1 MTQSQYSQRKCS
13 TLASLEAYQRL
24 EAETIKARMIGPY
37 ASSVDDWL
45 KVKTGDRFY
54 PSKWIEKAI
63 SKFLT
68 MNGWMVEKKP
78 DTGQRIDNRKVVENF
93 LGQKSIAGS
102 VTWVKSKR
110 TQAGRAD
117 LYLEKRIGNGLRYAE
132 WLEIKAG
139 RDTQKPEQ
147 KAFERE
153 CIANGECY
161 TIIKT
166 LDEFWVRW
174 DEILSKI

>member
-1 MTQSQYSQRKCS
+1 MTPSQYQQKKCS
-13 TLASLEAYQRL
+13 TLASLAAYERL
-24 EAETIKARMIGPY
+24 ASVTLKARTIGPY
-37 ASSVDDWL
+37 ASDLDTWM
-45 KVKTGDRFY
+45 KVKTSDRFY

-63 SKFLT
+63 QKVLT
-68 MNGWMVEKKP
+68 LNGWEVEKKP
-78 DTGQRIDNRKVVENF
+78 DTGQRIDTRKVYENVV
-93 LGQKSIAGS
+93 GQKAIAGS

-117 LYLEKRIGNGLRYAE
+117 LYIEKRIGNGLRYAE

-153 CIANGECY
+153 CIANGESY

-166 LDEFWVRW
+166 LDEFWERW
-174 DEILSKI
+174 DSVLSKK